1 MHFKNIFI
9 FNILNLVVADLNSTL
24 RAGRIYNPIVQ
35 LVNFPNDPCTGASTS
50 LTGIC
55 YSPEDCA
62 GVSGGYAD
70 GKCAQGFGV
79 CCVIR
84 CQYTDSSNLLYSPRR
99 DFPFSVQFHYMIQ
112 SNQTQRVTGVFLP
125 RLIGIWP
132 CSLSILLI
140 ANRL

>member
-84 CQYTDSSNLLYSPRR
+84 CQYTDSSNLQYSPRR
-99 DFPFSVQFHYMIQ
+99 EDFPFLDAVTFQVLASVIYQQVHRFTHQ
-112 SNQTQRVTGVFLP
+112 NSSLR
-125 RLIGIWP
+125 IGCPYHIP
-132 CSLSILLI
+132 FG
-140 ANRL
+140 